1 MEKVGIMDKS
11 IRLSRLLFAAVFIGL
26 GVVGLISGDF
36 ALVWQRI
43 PIDNLPYR
51 SFFAYL
57 TAAIELSCGLGLL
70 FTATL
75 RITVRVLFVFMVLWA
90 ILLKL
95 PAVVVVPSLEAT
107 WLGFGEI
114 GVILAGAWVLF
125 ASHSGWK
132 LRFLTGDSG
141 IRSARVFMALCLPM
155 IGLSH
160 FFYSDATAGFVPHWM
175 PFPLGWAYLTG
186 AGSLAACLG
195 LLFRVMPRLA
205 ATAEAAMLG
214 VITLLVWVLP
224 LLAKL
229 DDRTLWTA
237 SLISATIALGAYVVA
252 DTYRSNTW
260 LVSGK
265 SGNAISADP

>member
-1 MEKVGIMDKS
+1 MDKS
-11 IRLSRLLFAAVFIGL
+11 IRLSRALFAAAFIGL
-26 GVVGLISGDF
+26 GIVGLISGDF

-43 PIDNLPYR
+43 PIADLPYR
-51 SFFAYL
+51 GFFAYL
-57 TAAIELSCGLGLL
+57 TAAIELLCGLGLL

-75 RITVRVLFVFMVLWA
+75 RVTVRVLFVFMVLWV

-160 FFYSDATAGFVPHWM
+160 FFYGDATAGFVPHWL

-195 LLFRVMPRLA
+195 ILFRVLPRLA
-205 ATAEAAMLG
+205 ATLEAAMLG

-224 LLAKL
+224 LFGKL
-229 DDRTLWTA
+229 TDRTQWTA
-237 SLISATIALGAYVVA
+237 SLISAVIALGAYVVA
-252 DTYRSNTW
+252 DSYRGTPW
-260 LVSGK
+260 LASGK
-265 SGNAISADP
+265 TAEGVTPD